1 MANINLS
8 GTIHNESQS
17 KVIND
22 RIALLET
29 TMGGLCDTFGKIA
42 RKNARLRDTTDGLV
56 AQLTE
61 YSAKEKINT
70 NSKKGLVSFGSF
82 VSAVEDYRNAMIERV
97 EKKIIQPISKYQ
109 EYLKSSK
116 KIIKSTL
123 TVRDKEKQ
131 KQQKLNQLL
140 QSQPDNGRHIAQAEA
155 NAESAS
161 QTVSTQDRILN
172 EEIDK
177 LENKKLTDMKEL
189 MMEYAHIQM
198 IFHAKALEMLTV
210 GYQELLDI
218 NTEDDL
224 EEFRNAFTQ
233 SNMKVPQTSSRHN
246 LNTSQKNSYDSLYND
261 NGGSLPTT
269 PKGSRA
275 NNSPRRAKSNENLK
289 KSGQASRPSG
299 QSNRNVHGS
308 APHLSNIVNEAT
320 GNSSLNSSR
329 RSKTDMSEY
338 TDDSDD
344 EH

>member
-116 KIIKSTL
+116 VIFSKFQMKS
-123 TVRDKEKQ
+123 
-131 KQQKLNQLL
+131 
-140 QSQPDNGRHIAQAEA
+140 
-155 NAESAS
+155 
-161 QTVSTQDRILN
+161 
-172 EEIDK
+172 
-177 LENKKLTDMKEL
+177 M
-189 MMEYAHIQM
+189 
-198 IFHAKALEMLTV
+198 
-210 GYQELLDI
+210 YQ
-218 NTEDDL
+218 
-224 EEFRNAFTQ
+224 
-233 SNMKVPQTSSRHN
+233 
-246 LNTSQKNSYDSLYND
+246 Y
-261 NGGSLPTT
+261 
-269 PKGSRA
+269 
-275 NNSPRRAKSNENLK
+275 
-289 KSGQASRPSG
+289 
-299 QSNRNVHGS
+299 
-308 APHLSNIVNEAT
+308 
-320 GNSSLNSSR
+320 
-329 RSKTDMSEY
+329 
-338 TDDSDD
+338 
-344 EH
+344 